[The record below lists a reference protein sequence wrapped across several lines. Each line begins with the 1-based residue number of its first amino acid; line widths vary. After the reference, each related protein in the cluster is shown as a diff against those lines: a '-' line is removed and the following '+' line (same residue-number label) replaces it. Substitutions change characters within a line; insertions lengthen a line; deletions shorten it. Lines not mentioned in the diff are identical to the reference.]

1 MARISTYTNASPVTL
16 SDKFIGTEV
25 AGTPVNVTKN
35 FLISDLLALF
45 QSNITLQN
53 VLDAGNTAIQDIN
66 LTGNISLDGGNLT
79 LDTTASLYVG
89 GLLIDSTGATG
100 ALGQTLTSDASGNPV
115 WGSGGGGS
123 QNLQQLLD
131 IGNTAIQD
139 INLTGD
145 IIQTGGEYNLTG
157 DFTQTGGD
165 YTLTGNITQTGGDY
179 TLTGN
184 IIQTGTINLTGNY
197 QQLGTMRLTG
207 DMIHAGAY
215 TYSGGQFTMD
225 ATGTMVLGGALTCN
239 SSVSLTG
246 TVKDFTDTLG
256 GDGQILVSDASGQ
269 VTWQDS
275 VPTTVRSSAL
285 TTTNIILSDKN
296 GVVITTTSSATDVRI
311 PTNAGAAF
319 DRGTKITII
328 QEGSGTVTVVGT
340 AGVTLQSAQ
349 GHDRLSHQY
358 SVATVVKT
366 DTDTWYLYGD
376 IKA

>member
-239 SSVSLTG
+239 S
-246 TVKDFTDTLG
+246 
-256 GDGQILVSDASGQ
+256 
-269 VTWQDS
+269 
-275 VPTTVRSSAL
+275 
-285 TTTNIILSDKN
+285 
-296 GVVITTTSSATDVRI
+296 
-311 PTNAGAAF
+311 
-319 DRGTKITII
+319 
-328 QEGSGTVTVVGT
+328 
-340 AGVTLQSAQ
+340 
-349 GHDRLSHQY
+349 
-358 SVATVVKT
+358 
-366 DTDTWYLYGD
+366 
-376 IKA
+376 